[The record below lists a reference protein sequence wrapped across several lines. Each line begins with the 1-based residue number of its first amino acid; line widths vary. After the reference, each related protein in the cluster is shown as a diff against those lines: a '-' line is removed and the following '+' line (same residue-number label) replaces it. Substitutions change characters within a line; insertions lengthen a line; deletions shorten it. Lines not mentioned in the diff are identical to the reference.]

1 MALFFNTEDTP
12 KKETRRYLIRPRRT
26 TVVSTFY
33 HFNKEQIPVNSCTLI
48 SICLSIYNQID
59 RQ

>member
-1 MALFFNTEDTP
+1 
-12 KKETRRYLIRPRRT
+12 
-26 TVVSTFY
+26 VVSTFY